1 MSTANLIPGDYRD
14 FKRVSD
20 YFANLLQRFW
30 TTIPTF
36 FLNTSGLSPIDVQIY
51 LKKSIVGPL
60 SRRVHTVYIKIYLHV
75 DKF

>member
-1 MSTANLIPGDYRD
+1 MILSEFPIISLIYY
-14 FKRVSD
+14 SD
-20 YFANLLQRFW
+20 SERLFPL
-30 TTIPTF
+30 F